1 MSPLKTR
8 MIPYRLPL
16 NTRWSSNQGQLIERR
31 GWLVQLSQGDHQG
44 YGDCAPLAQAG
55 TEPLAEAEAWLRQ
68 QLPQL
73 IGKTAQQALAE
84 LPPVT
89 DAPPAARCGVE
100 TALLDLISRQ
110 NEIPLAR
117 YLSNNAATTVQ
128 VNANIGALDSQSVE
142 QAQLALQDGFH
153 LLKLKIGINSVE
165 GDLKWLKQLTDSLP
179 ESIQLR
185 LDANRAWSF
194 DEAHAFLQKITGL
207 PIESLEE
214 PLASPDF
221 NTLPLLQ
228 EKAPCALA
236 LDESLRDFDVNLVLR
251 KKPVRRLIL
260 KPMAQGGLLPSL
272 KLAKLAH
279 AAGLETVITT
289 MIESSAGVWAC
300 CQLAAAINGET
311 QHQAHGLATSA
322 WLDQDLG
329 APPSIIQGGIKLPT
343 TPGSGFIPF
352 KIN

>member
-1 MSPLKTR
+1 MSSLKTR
-8 MIPYRLPL
+8 LIPYRLPL
-16 NTRWSSNQGQLIERR
+16 KMRWSSNQGQLFERR
-31 GWLVQLSQGDHQG
+31 GWLIQLSQGGHQG

-73 IGKTAQQALAE
+73 KGKTAQQVLAE

-89 DAPPAARCGVE
+89 EAPPAARCGLE

-110 NEIPLAR
+110 KGIPLAR
-117 YLSNNAATTVQ
+117 YLSNKTATTVP
-128 VNANIGALDSQSVE
+128 VNANIGALDSQSAE
-142 QAQLALQDGFH
+142 QARLALQDGFH
-153 LLKLKIGINSVE
+153 LLKLKIGINSIE
-165 GDLKWLKQLTDSLP
+165 GDLKWLKRLTDTLP
-179 ESIQLR
+179 APIQLR

-194 DEAHAFLQKITGL
+194 EEAHAFLQKITGL

-228 EKAPCALA
+228 KRSPCALA
-236 LDESLRDFDVNLVLR
+236 LDESLRGFDMDLVLR
-251 KKPVRRLIL
+251 NKPIRRLIL

-279 AAGLETVITT
+279 AAGMEVVITT

-300 CQLAAAINGET
+300 CHLAAAINGET
-311 QHQAHGLATSA
+311 KHQAHGLATSS
-322 WLDQDLG
+322 WLSQDLG
-329 APPSIIQGGIKLPT
+329 KPPNITQGRITLPT
-343 TPGSGFIPF
+343 TAGSGFVPT
-352 KIN
+352 